1 MSARG
6 LIRPDLRA
14 FAGYLSARKQNGTA
28 AVMLN
33 ANEAALPQAFDDQ
46 ALHRYPEPQPQ
57 ALKDAL
63 CRYYGVEQAQL
74 LVSRGSDEAIDL
86 LVRAV
91 CTPGRDR
98 VGLQSPTFGMYA
110 VCARLHACE
119 TVDVPLIEGGGR
131 FTRGIPA
138 LIEAVLAQDVRLLFL
153 CSPANPTGQDLPSAD
168 LERLLTALQDRC
180 LVVVDEAYGEYSTQP
195 SATRLLPRFAN
206 LAVLKTLSKA
216 HALAGARI
224 GAVMAAPE
232 LIAVL
237 KACQAPYPISAPSA
251 RTALQAFS
259 PEALART
266 QAQVAQCL
274 GERAALA
281 GFLRGLPMV
290 RTVFDSDANFL
301 LVRFADAEA
310 VNAFLIERGIVVRG
324 MAHYPAIADCLRI
337 SIGTPADNAALRAAL
352 TDYGNTRYA

>member
-1 MSARG
+1 MSARD

-14 FAGYLSARKQNGTA
+14 FAGYLSARKQNGAA

-33 ANEAALPQAFDDQ
+33 ANEAALPQPFDDQ
-46 ALHRYPEPQPQ
+46 DLHRYPEPQPQ

-63 CRYYGVEQAQL
+63 CQYYSVKPEQL

-98 VGLQSPTFGMYA
+98 VGQQSPTFGMYA

-119 TVDVPLIEGGGR
+119 LVDVPLIEDGGR
-131 FTRGIPA
+131 FVRDIPA
-138 LIEAVLAQDVRLLFL
+138 LVDTVLSQDVRLLFL
-153 CSPANPTGQDLPSAD
+153 CSPANPTGQDLPTAD

-180 LVVVDEAYGEYSTQP
+180 LVVVDEAYGEYSTQA
-195 SATRLLPRFAN
+195 SATLLLPRFAN

-224 GAVMAAPE
+224 GAVIAAPE
-232 LIAVL
+232 LVAVL

-251 RTALQAFS
+251 AAALGAFT
-259 PEALART
+259 PEALGRT
-266 QAQVAQCL
+266 GALVAHCL
-274 GERAALA
+274 SEREALA

-310 VNAFLIERGIVVRG
+310 VNAFLLTRGIVVRG

-337 SIGTPADNAALRAAL
+337 SIGTPADNAALRTAL
-352 TDYGNTRYA
+352 TEFGNT